1 MMRHPERR
9 PAVFALVF
17 LGLLAAACQ
26 SKEYKAEVVSGA
38 GREKTVIKV
47 ACSDEA
53 FVVFQK
59 LADKYASKQGLQF
72 EVFQTQS
79 GNIMDLIG
87 KKAIDI
93 GVSARKFTGEMKQKE
108 MSYVPFAFDGA
119 VFLVSSDAKVRS
131 LTSAELRKIYEG
143 ETTNWKEVGGADSKI
158 NIISRPPYSSVSMAL
173 GSSVFQG
180 EFPSPKQSFTLETS
194 EGTFQA
200 VKSLRSYIATVPL
213 SRTIVDHFD
222 AFPITVDGMEP
233 LISRVPFSKYP
244 SRLEYGIY
252 FGSDVSEAV
261 TDFANYLV
269 SVDGIHQLASLG
281 LVPARQNLSL
291 SSCHCR
297 ATEGTFV
304 PSKKSE
310 LAGNFTIAVVPEL
323 GAIQQEKRYTGICQ
337 IIAEGLGVRTQLKHM
352 ETYGRVIDEFA
363 EGRIDAAFVGSLVY
377 GHLRQRFAVVPLARP
392 EKKGVAQYHGM
403 IIVSSKSGFR
413 QFSDLQGRSFA
424 FVPNTSA
431 GELFTLSLTG
441 KNPEGFSRYFSR
453 VVTPSSHSDVV
464 KLVESGGVD
473 GGAVKDLVLLRMFDE
488 YPDLKTKFRILKES
502 PSFPEN
508 ALVVSPLMPEQQ
520 KKRLRDILIAMD
532 QKDHGRIAL
541 NSMGAD
547 RFIPTHDGD
556 YSDMYALAKSVEYKF
571 GR

>member
-1 MMRHPERR
+1 MRHPKRTLK
-9 PAVFALVF
+9 AFSLAFLALF
-17 LGLLAAACQ
+17 AAACQ
-26 SKEYKAEVVSGA
+26 SKDYKAEVVSGG
-38 GREKTVIKV
+38 GREKIVIKV

-59 LADKYASKQGLQF
+59 LADKYASRQGLQF

-79 GNIMDLIG
+79 INIMDLLG
-87 KKAIDI
+87 KNAIDI
-93 GVSARKFTGEMKQKE
+93 GVSARKFAEEMKQKE
-108 MSYVPFAFDGA
+108 LSYVPFAFDGA
-119 VFLVSSDAKVRS
+119 IFLVSSDAKVRS
-131 LTSAELRKIYEG
+131 LTSAQLRKIFEG
-143 ETTNWKEVGGADSKI
+143 ETTNWKEVGGADTKI
-158 NIISRPPYSSVSMAL
+158 NIVSRPPYSSVSVAL
-173 GSSVFQG
+173 GSAVFQG
-180 EFPSPKQSFTLETS
+180 EFPHPKQSFTLETS

-200 VKSLRSYIATVPL
+200 VKNLSSYIATVPL

-222 AFPITVDGMEP
+222 AVPITVDGMEP

-244 SRLEYGIY
+244 SRLEFGIY
-252 FGSDVSEAV
+252 FRKDASEFV

-269 SVDGIHQLASLG
+269 SVDGIHQLAALG

-304 PSKKSE
+304 PSKKSD

-323 GAIQQEKRYTGICQ
+323 GAIQQEKRYAGICQ

-377 GHLRQRFAVVPLARP
+377 GHLHRRFGVVSLARP
-392 EKKGVAQYHGM
+392 EKKGVSHYHGL
-403 IIVSSKSGFR
+403 IIVPARSGIR
-413 QFSDLQGRSFA
+413 QFSDLQGKSFA
-424 FVPNTSA
+424 YVPNTSA

-441 KNPEGFSRYFSR
+441 RNPESFTRFFSR

-464 KLVESGGVD
+464 SLVDSGGVD
-473 GGAVKDLVLLRMFDE
+473 GGAVKDLVLLRMFEE
-488 YPDLKTKFRILKES
+488 YPDLKEKIRILSES
-502 PSFPEN
+502 PTFPEN
-508 ALVVSPLMPEQQ
+508 ALVVSPLMPDLQ
-520 KKRLRDILIAMD
+520 KKRLRDILISLD